1 VRLLQP
7 NTNFFSILKFVG
19 QTMKLIGMGG
29 QQGDKLF
36 VKNKHASLSHQGINN
51 RSKKFLLTRSI
62 NFKP

>member
-1 VRLLQP
+1 M
-7 NTNFFSILKFVG
+7 FVG